1 MTELEAKIM
10 EIRIKRT
17 LKNISKN
24 QIGFV
29 DVVRIVQ
36 WQLRDKG
43 KFSVAESQL
52 MIGLQTK
59 YN

>member
-29 DVVRIVQ
+29 DFVNIVQ